1 MYRKIKLLITF
12 LLMVSV
18 QSVFSQTSFKDY
30 FNEDTPLTYLGVD
43 FTQAKVNGLTKPELE
58 DLIERHFSSINNLVL
73 NEPDKYK
80 LEKFFHKYEVKTD
93 IDQVEEHNK
102 KIEVDN
108 LKADGEPKELAKND
122 LEKLI
127 KGYNF
132 SGKKGMGVIFVM
144 EYMNKVE
151 KSEKA
156 VLHVV
161 FIDMEKSKVLFS
173 ERYTTKPAGFGV
185 RNYWAKSVYNVMDK
199 IGDTDYKRWKK
210 NNG

>member
-18 QSVFSQTSFKDY
+18 QSAFSQTSFKDY

-43 FTQAKVNGLTKPELE
+43 FTQAKVTGYTKPELE
-58 DLIERHFSSINNLVL
+58 DMAERHFSSINNLVL

-102 KIEVDN
+102 KIDAGK
-108 LKADGEPKELAKND
+108 LKASGEPKELTQSD
-122 LEKLI
+122 LEKLV
-127 KGYNF
+127 KGYSF
-132 SGKKGMGVIFVM
+132 SGKKGMGVLLVM
-144 EYMNKVE
+144 ENMDKTE
-151 KSEKA
+151 KAEKA

-161 FIDMEKSKVLFS
+161 FIDMEKNKVLFS
-173 ERYTTKPAGFGV
+173 ERYTTKPKGFGV
-185 RNYWAKSVYNVMDK
+185 RNYWAKTVYDVMDK

-210 NNG
+210 SNG